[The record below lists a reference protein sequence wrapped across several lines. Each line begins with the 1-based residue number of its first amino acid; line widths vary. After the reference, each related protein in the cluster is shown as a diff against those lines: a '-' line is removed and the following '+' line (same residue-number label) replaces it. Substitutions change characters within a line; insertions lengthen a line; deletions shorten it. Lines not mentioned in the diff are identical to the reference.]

1 MLEVARRSGSPL
13 AKRIG
18 AGKGRCQFVQ
28 MEDLLERLEVV
39 ERLRAEQRAEDLER
53 ISTLEAAVEKKT
65 AEVVA
70 LSDEMKLQCFHMR
83 KIDWLQSDVA
93 KGAMILKGRVEWML
107 GADDVEQAH
116 VKELN
121 FGDEVTRRTKRQ
133 LCWRKRRQSSRSAQ
147 LQARVCSLV
156 CTRRS

>member
-1 MLEVARRSGSPL
+1 M

-53 ISTLEAAVEKKT
+53 ISTLEAAVEVKT

-70 LSDEMKLQCFHMR
+70 LSDDETSVLSH
-83 KIDWLQSDVA
+83 A
-93 KGAMILKGRVEWML
+93 K
-107 GADDVEQAH
+107 D
-116 VKELN
+116 
-121 FGDEVTRRTKRQ
+121 
-133 LCWRKRRQSSRSAQ
+133 
-147 LQARVCSLV
+147 
-156 CTRRS
+156 